1 MHPIDEDLVDHNTV
15 LRAGQALAR
24 VIAARHDASL
34 PGAAHDR
41 YAWSRPAIYDPVR
54 SMIEDATGIELEA

>member
-1 MHPIDEDLVDHNTV
+1 
-15 LRAGQALAR
+15 ALAR

-54 SMIEDATGIELEA
+54 SMIEDATGIELEAQ